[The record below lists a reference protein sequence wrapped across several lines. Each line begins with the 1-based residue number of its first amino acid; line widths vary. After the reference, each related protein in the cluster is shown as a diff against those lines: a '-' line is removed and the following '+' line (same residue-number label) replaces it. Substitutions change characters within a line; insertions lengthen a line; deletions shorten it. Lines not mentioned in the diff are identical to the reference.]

1 MLRKILIIIFLINA
15 STCGFQAAY
24 KEDNNS
30 ESQNF
35 SYEHELAAIR
45 IKKDRTKL
53 DQDLKNNIYDLLNP
67 DNIAT
72 EPKYFLILK
81 AKKTVTSTFTTD
93 TGSSGRNKIYLDVG
107 YELKDLTTA
116 ETISTG
122 QTIVNDNY
130 DVTSNR
136 FGTYSA
142 DEYVQLNITKVAAQN
157 IRNSLINDLVEMKKK
172 REKQAFEELQEK
184 KELEE
189 SKQRLRENLNKKTL
203 KKKKSIR

>member
-1 MLRKILIIIFLINA
+1 MLRKILIILIITNTF
-15 STCGFQAAY
+15 SCGFQAAY
-24 KEDNNS
+24 KEINNS

-35 SYEHELAAIR
+35 SYENELAAIR

-67 DNIAT
+67 DNIAA

-81 AKKTVTSTFTTD
+81 AKKIISSTFTTA
-93 TGSSGRNKIYLDVG
+93 TGSSGRNKIYLDVS

-157 IRNSLINDLVEMKKK
+157 IRNSLINDLVELKKK
-172 REKQAFEELQEK
+172 KEKQALKELQEK

-189 SKQRLRENLNKKTL
+189 LEQRKKEKL
-203 KKKKSIR
+203 KRTCYKSHC